1 MLRYQLNTQ
10 IFDNDIF
17 QVVYNDYLINDN
29 IINNNDKIY
38 VTLLCDAVSEI
49 NPGDTLN
56 LSFETYKFESGIM
69 VSHGESASVTV
80 DSVDRFENNICFLDD
95 KYTKL
100 KLDWVMSY
108 GSEDGVNWE
117 FGFNTFHYFNSNN
130 EIILRLTYNNTDTVV
145 LTNVKY
151 LDDYRLTWTYDASV
165 DNIDKIAEVIFGD
178 VGPLYLIPSIS
189 GNPNMIK
196 VTREHIRWNSPFVGL
211 PTYVIKNRYNVKL
224 DIPIS
229 LKTSNDLYQESNIK
243 EYFVQ
248 HEEEKAVNTPIE
260 MEKYVYTPVIVKSKT
275 STTETYQDCTKI
287 NFNLHF
293 RVHSGDDWTVND
305 SDSWN
310 FVKDGD
316 NNNWT
321 DNKYYSYAQSNP
333 TPNNKWNRSCQSDL
347 LKYLGFTTNDVK
359 YQKNKLKKSF
369 LRLSFYDSDDAGS
382 QSLLAYSTVFM
393 DCNKLYSKF
402 VSRSNFVCYFDNN
415 GDIVKGI
422 KAEREVNTGSQYVN
436 GSLMNILDVPSMDKE
451 DIEDYRLSSQI
462 TTKNKYLSDNSSEG
476 FYLYT
481 WELSDI
487 PSIPTDIYMKVEFN
501 HAGYGRNIPMMAP
514 YRDSLNNKGFKTNE
528 EIIDDWLS
536 GGGYG
541 IKKYTRYSYIHLK
554 AKYDINTKRHI
565 YYLDP
570 ETYGVNP
577 SVDGNVIN
585 INLYEARINFS

>member
-1 MLRYQLNTQ
+1 MLRYQLNKQ

-17 QVVYNDYLINDN
+17 QVVYNDYQINDN
-29 IINNNDKIY
+29 VVNNSDKIY
-38 VTLLCDAVSEI
+38 VTLLCDNVSEI
-49 NPGDTLN
+49 NPNDNLY
-56 LSFETYKFESGIM
+56 LSFESYKFESGTM
-69 VSHGESASVTV
+69 VGYGESNNVVV
-80 DSVDRFENNICFLDD
+80 DSVDRFENTITFLDN

-100 KLDWVMSY
+100 KLNRIMSY
-108 GSEDGVNWE
+108 GNEDEVNWE
-117 FGFNTFHYFNSNN
+117 FGFETFHYFKNDDDITLNL
-130 EIILRLTYNNTDTVV
+130 IYNNTDIVV
-145 LTNVKY
+145 LTGVKY
-151 LDDYRLTWTYDASV
+151 LDDYRVTWTYDASI
-165 DNIDKIAEVIFGD
+165 DNIDEITEAIFGN
-178 VGPLYLIPSIS
+178 VEPLYMIPRIS
-189 GNPNMIK
+189 GNPNMISI
-196 VTREHIRWNSPFVGL
+196 TREHIRWCSRYTGL
-211 PTYVIKNRYNVKL
+211 PTSVIKNRYNVKL

-275 STTETYQDCTKI
+275 STTETYEDCVKI

-310 FVKDGD
+310 FVEYGD

-333 TPNNKWNRSCQSDL
+333 IPDNKWNRSCQSDL

-359 YQKNKLKKSF
+359 FQKNKLKKSF
-369 LRLSFYDSDDAGS
+369 LRLSFYDSDETGS

-402 VSRSNFVCYFDNN
+402 VSRSNFVCYFDDN

-436 GSLMNILDVPSMDKE
+436 GSLMNILDVSSMNKE

-487 PSIPTDIYMKVEFN
+487 PSIPTDVYMKVEFN

-514 YRDSLNNKGFKTNE
+514 YWDDGSGFKTNE
-528 EIIDDWLS
+528 EIIGDWS
-536 GGGYG
+536 NGGGYG

-570 ETYGVNP
+570 DTYGVNQA
-577 SVDGNVIN
+577 VDGNVIN